1 VLSRLSIRVRMLLV
15 LASVAIVSAG
25 VTSFISYVTARQAIE
40 HQAFENLIAV
50 REMKGNQIEDYVGQ
64 ITDQIL
70 TLSESR
76 MIVDAMDDFR
86 RGFDAIGDELNL
98 DPGAVEQRDRR
109 LRLHYQNHFV
119 SRLGEV
125 AGEDHRVAEF
135 WPTNGSAR
143 LLQQLYLADNPFDTG
158 SKHLLDAA
166 DDGSRYSKAHRR
178 YHSLIRNFLERFGY
192 YDIFLVDHMSGNIVY
207 SVFKEVD
214 FGTSLLSGPYRDS
227 NLAQAFLAARDA
239 GAPGFTRLVD
249 FAPYAPSYDAQ
260 ASFIATP
267 IHEGDEVVGVLVF
280 QMPVDRINAVM
291 TSREEWG
298 RVGLGDSG
306 ETYIVGGDLT
316 LRNQSRFLIEDRE
329 GYLRAIEAS
338 GVASSTVDRI
348 AALDSSISLQEV
360 RTEGTLAA
368 IGGETGT
375 GLFSDYRD
383 VPVLSAYRPLDIAD
397 VQWVIMSEID
407 RAEALEPVRSL
418 RNRALTVLGILVVV
432 ILSVATWFAS
442 TLTRR
447 VKTLARVAGEL
458 AQGRLDRVV
467 EVAGNDEIGDL
478 ARSFE
483 TMRGSLQSL
492 VQQQEREIDALSV
505 PLIPLRDAVLA
516 MPLVGELDP
525 RRMSKVRS
533 TLVEGLHAANAKAV
547 LLDLT
552 GVPRLDEQGA
562 AGMIGAARA
571 ARLLGVQVV
580 LTGMQA
586 DVAKSLADLDL
597 HLDGIETA
605 RSLESG
611 IRVAL
616 ERLRRDEGRHRFAE
630 QEYEA

>member
-1 VLSRLSIRVRMLLV
+1 MLLV

-76 MIVDAMDDFR
+76 MIVDAMVEFR
-86 RGFDAIGDELNL
+86 SGFDAIGDESPRDLS
-98 DPGAVEQRDRR
+98 AVEQRDRR
-109 LRLHYQNHFV
+109 LRLYYQNHFV

-125 AGEDHRVAEF
+125 SGEDHRVAEF
-135 WPTNGSAR
+135 WPTNNNAR
-143 LLQQLYLADNPFDTG
+143 LLQHLYLADNPFDTG

-192 YDIFLVDHMSGNIVY
+192 YDIFLVDHVSGNIVY

-249 FAPYAPSYDAQ
+249 FASYAPSYDAQ

-267 IHEGDEVVGVLVF
+267 IHERDEVVGVLVF
-280 QMPVDRINAVM
+280 QMPVDRINAIM
-291 TSREEWG
+291 TSREQWG

-306 ETYIVGGDLT
+306 ETYIVGQDLR

-329 GYLRAIEAS
+329 SYLRAIETS
-338 GVASSTVDRI
+338 GAASSTVDRI
-348 AALDSSISLQEV
+348 ATLGSSISLQEV

-375 GLFSDYRD
+375 GVFSDYRD

-432 ILSVATWFAS
+432 ILGVATWFAS

-447 VKTLARVAGEL
+447 VKRLALVAGEL
-458 AQGRLDRVV
+458 AKGRLDRVV

-505 PLIPLRDAVLA
+505 PLIPLRDEVLA

-525 RRMSKVRS
+525 RRVSKVRA

-616 ERLRRDEGRHRFAE
+616 ERVRRDEGRHRFAE

>member
-1 VLSRLSIRVRMLLV
+1 MLSRLSIRVRMLLV

-25 VTSFISYVTARQAIE
+25 VTSLISYLTARRAIE

-50 REMKGNQIEDYVGQ
+50 REMKANQIEDYAGQ

-76 MIVDAMDDFR
+76 MIVDAMDDLR
-86 RGFDAIGDELNL
+86 LGFDAIDDESTL
-98 DPGAVEQRDRR
+98 DPSEAERRDRR
-109 LRLHYQNHFV
+109 LRLYYQDHFL
-119 SRLGEV
+119 SRLSEV
-125 AGEDHRVAEF
+125 SGEDHPVAEF

-143 LLQQLYLADNPFDTG
+143 SLQQLYLADNPFDPG
-158 SKHLLDAA
+158 FKHLLDAA
-166 DDGSRYSKAHRR
+166 DDQSGYSAAHRR
-178 YHSLIRNFLERFGY
+178 YHPLIRNFLERFGY
-192 YDIFLVDHMSGNIVY
+192 YDIFLVDHVTGDIVY

-214 FGTSLLSGPYRDS
+214 FGTSLLSGPYRGS

-267 IHEGDEVVGVLVF
+267 IHDGDEVVGILVF
-280 QMPVDRINAVM
+280 QMPVDRINAIM
-291 TSREEWG
+291 TSREEWD

-329 GYLRAIEAS
+329 SYLRVIEAS

-348 AALDSSISLQEV
+348 ATLGSSIGLQEV

-368 IGGETGT
+368 ISGETGT
-375 GLFSDYRD
+375 GTFSDYRD

-397 VQWVIMSEID
+397 VSWVIMSEID
-407 RAEALEPVRSL
+407 RAEALAPVRSL
-418 RNRALTVLGILVVV
+418 RNRALTVLAILVVA
-432 ILSVATWFAS
+432 ILGIATWFAG
-442 TLTRR
+442 TLTRPI
-447 VKTLARVAGEL
+447 KNLARVAGEL
-458 AQGRLDRVV
+458 AEGRLDQVV
-467 EVAGNDEIGDL
+467 EISGSDEIGDL

-492 VQQQEREIDALSV
+492 VRQQEREIDALSV
-505 PLIPLRDAVLA
+505 PLIPLRDGVLA

-525 RRMSKVRS
+525 RRLNKVRA

-562 AGMIGAARA
+562 TGMIGAARA

-586 DVAKSLADLDL
+586 DVARDLADLDL
-597 HLDGIETA
+597 HMDGIETA

-630 QEYEA
+630 EEYEA

>member
-1 VLSRLSIRVRMLLV
+1 MLLV

-25 VTSFISYVTARQAIE
+25 VTSLISYLTARRAIE

-50 REMKGNQIEDYVGQ
+50 REMKANQIEDYAGQ

-76 MIVDAMDDFR
+76 MIVDAMDDLR
-86 RGFDAIGDELNL
+86 LGFDAIDDESTL
-98 DPGAVEQRDRR
+98 DPGEAERRDRR
-109 LRLHYQNHFV
+109 LRLYYQDHFL

-125 AGEDHRVAEF
+125 SGEDHPVAEF

-143 LLQQLYLADNPFDTG
+143 LLQQLYLADSPFDTG

-166 DDGSRYSKAHRR
+166 DDQSRYSAAHRR
-178 YHSLIRNFLERFGY
+178 YHPLIRNFLERFGY
-192 YDIFLVDHMSGNIVY
+192 YDIFLVDHVTGNIVY

-227 NLAQAFLAARDA
+227 NLARAFLAARDA

-267 IHEGDEVVGVLVF
+267 IHDGDEVVGILVF
-280 QMPVDRINAVM
+280 QMPVDRINAIM
-291 TSREEWG
+291 TNREEWG

-329 GYLRAIEAS
+329 SYLRAIEAS

-348 AALDSSISLQEV
+348 ATLGSSIGLQEV

-383 VPVLSAYRPLDIAD
+383 VSVLSAYRPLDIAD
-397 VQWVIMSEID
+397 VSWVIMSEID
-407 RAEALEPVRSL
+407 RAEALAPVRSL
-418 RNRALTVLGILVVV
+418 RNRALTVLAILVVA
-432 ILSVATWFAS
+432 ILGIATWFAS
-442 TLTRR
+442 TLTRPI
-447 VKTLARVAGEL
+447 KKLARVAGEL
-458 AQGRLDRVV
+458 AKGRLDQVV
-467 EVAGNDEIGDL
+467 EISGSDEIGDL

-492 VQQQEREIDALSV
+492 VRQQEREIDALSV
-505 PLIPLRDAVLA
+505 PLIPLRDGVLA

-525 RRMSKVRS
+525 RRLNKVRA

-562 AGMIGAARA
+562 TGMIGAARA

-586 DVAKSLADLDL
+586 DVARDLADLDL
-597 HLDGIETA
+597 HMDGIETA
-605 RSLESG
+605 RSLENG

-630 QEYEA
+630 EECEA